1 MLLFFFRPPL
11 VDGVEKISILRSEA
25 ASGPFEQ
32 IDVIAARD
40 GYENFVTHY
49 QDNAPADTDTRY
61 YCALF
66 LAPSSAGSPSM
77 KQVERSLVVLGETP
91 LAVLPSEVIET
102 IQGIPMSRIEA
113 KHIQSLIRYWISIAE
128 QETRLLLFPRTIEQE
143 QYGSDVFEKI
153 FSSGPRGQI
162 GRPFRLRNAP
172 VTSITEVSYR
182 IRGAIDSTP
191 LVLSDLDVQILGT
204 NKAKGTQSGSISI
217 VPRHNTLSA
226 LFSSVGLGY
235 SAWKHAV
242 LVFISYVAGFTSEL
256 LPGDLKLAIIEGA
269 AGDAMEIAGE
279 AETAGL
285 SSRSVDGY
293 AETYTASATTTIFS
307 ARRIMYYT
315 NFKNAMKRWKRL
327 LFA

>member
-11 VDGVEKISILRSEA
+11 ADGVEKIAILRSSSA
-25 ASGPFEQ
+25 AGPFEQ
-32 IDVIAARD
+32 IDIIPAKD

-49 QDNAPADTDTRY
+49 ADPVPSDTDIRH

-66 LAPSSAGSPSM
+66 LSPTVAGSAAM
-77 KQVERSLVVLGETP
+77 KQVERSLVAQGETP
-91 LAVLPSEVIET
+91 LCVLPSEVLDT
-102 IQGIPMSRIEA
+102 IQGIPMSRMEA
-113 KHIQSLIRYWISIAE
+113 RHIQMLIRYWISIAE
-128 QETRLLLFPRTIEQE
+128 TETQLLLFPRLIERE
-143 QYGSDVFEKI
+143 IYGSELFEKM
-153 FSSGPRGQI
+153 FAVGANGQM

-172 VTSITEVSYR
+172 VTAVSEIAYS
-182 IRGAIDSTP
+182 IRGAINTTP
-191 LVLSDLDVQILGT
+191 IPLSDLDIVILGE
-204 NKAKGTQSGSISI
+204 NKAKGTQRGAISV

-226 LFSSVGLGY
+226 LFSSIGLGS
-235 SAWKHAV
+235 SAWRYSV
-242 LVFISYVAGFTSEL
+242 LVYVTYTAGFTSGL
-256 LPGDLKLAIIEGA
+256 LPGDLKLAIIQGA

-293 AETYTASATTTIFS
+293 AESYTASATTTIFS
-307 ARRIMYYT
+307 ARRIMYHT